1 VVGSGKLITVFQPHL
16 YSRTR
21 LFAKEFA
28 EVLAASDEVVL
39 LDIYAAREDPEP
51 GVTGELIL
59 NHFSE
64 KERIHYVPN
73 WDDAPAVA
81 ARLSG
86 EGDFIVTMGCGDV
99 YRMVPQLLQA
109 LKDS

>member
-1 VVGSGKLITVFQPHL
+1 
-16 YSRTR
+16 

-59 NHFSE
+59 SQFAD
-64 KERIHYVPN
+64 KQRIHYVPN

-81 ARLSG
+81 AKLAS
-86 EGDFIVTMGCGDV
+86 EGDFIMTMGCGDV
-99 YRMVPQLLQA
+99 YRMVPQLLEA
-109 LKDS
+109 LKDN